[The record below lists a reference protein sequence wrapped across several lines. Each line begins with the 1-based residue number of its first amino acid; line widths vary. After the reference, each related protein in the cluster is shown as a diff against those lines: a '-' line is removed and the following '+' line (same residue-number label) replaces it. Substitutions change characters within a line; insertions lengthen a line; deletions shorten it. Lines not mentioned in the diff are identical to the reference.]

1 MSEEH
6 KQQIIVDGGFTE
18 NSGHPKSNRAKW
30 KARVEHI
37 TKDGLKERNFHGE
50 SESDMK
56 ISAATLMEKLAGE
69 VIKQQPLKILKIVME
84 VELLPPT
91 KEKTMPEGLAN

>member
-1 MSEEH
+1 MSKEH
-6 KQQIIVDGGFTE
+6 TQQIIVDGGFTE
-18 NSGHPKSNRAKW
+18 NSGHPKSNRAIW
-30 KARVEHI
+30 KAKIQHI
-37 TKDGLKERNFHGE
+37 TKDGMKERSFHGK

-84 VELLPPT
+84 VELLPPS
-91 KEKTMPEGLAN
+91 KENKMPEGLAN